1 MPASR
6 TASCLLG
13 CAALLFAVSANATSW
28 QWRDASG
35 RMVYSDRA
43 PPPEVRA
50 SQIVRA
56 PLQPGSF
63 GPAANTAT
71 PATGSPGGAG
81 ASSMVSSTPVAAP
94 GAAPQKPSWA
104 ERELAS
110 RKKAAEREENE
121 AKLQKQREHDEAN
134 RRACTEM
141 RNTLRALESGRR
153 LSVVNARGESEVI
166 DDAERS
172 RRVETTRKDIERSC
186 STPPVAASN

>member
-6 TASCLLG
+6 TVFHLFG
-13 CAALLFAVSANATSW
+13 CAALLFAVTAAASSW

-56 PLQPGSF
+56 PLQPGSTDASSTN
-63 GPAANTAT
+63 PAASA
-71 PATGSPGGAG
+71 
-81 ASSMVSSTPVAAP
+81 AAP
-94 GAAPQKPSWA
+94 DAAPTRSSWA
-104 ERELAS
+104 ERELQS
-110 RKKAAEREENE
+110 RKKAAEREE
-121 AKLQKQREHDEAN
+121 ADARQQKQREHDEAN

-153 LSVVNARGESEVI
+153 LAVVNARGESEPI

-172 RRVETTRKDIERSC
+172 RRIDATRNDIERSC
-186 STPPVAASN
+186 STAPVAASN